1 MTSIA
6 VERIKRLDALTVDL
20 LYKDAANLTINSA
33 VTGLRAKI
41 ELYQQAALE
50 KVTSGNKLTD
60 AASLK
65 LQASDFLE
73 NASIAT
79 RIANLKAAIAS
90 DNTTVLYANISAAK
104 DAFLN
109 IKNIKKEREQLEK
122 QKS

>member
-90 DNTTVLYANISAAK
+90 DNTTVLYAK
-104 DAFLN
+104 DRKNKRLN
-109 IKNIKKEREQLEK
+109 T
-122 QKS
+122 SH